1 MKARQLLLLFLAIVL
16 PLQAVAQD
24 RDKPIV
30 EVEFKEDETIPGQY
44 LTLRMTVLV
53 PTWMPEPVAFPSLD
67 VPNLRIRL
75 PERSTSPTSRTID
88 GNSWSGVSRRYLVSP
103 MVPGTFSIP
112 GQSLQVTYA
121 DPQTSEPVKVEL
133 AVDPV
138 TLRGIVPKGAEGLN
152 PFIAAKDLSL
162 SQEISENLLDL
173 KPGDSITRTITAKI
187 TGASPIILPHLTDVP
202 AIGGFAAYRDNPV
215 VEEHEERGVVSGT
228 RSEMLTLM
236 VQGDGSGTLPALHID
251 WYDIDSKKVQTATLD
266 PVEISATGA
275 PVSASDRLAD
285 WDLRTVIGF
294 CTSMLLLGLMGFLA
308 WPYLRRLVRAQQARK
323 MASKDYALKRLLV
336 AISQKDLSTTIQL
349 LDDWARR
356 TPATPAADLKRI
368 ESALLPITSARY
380 GAGGSQERSKDWQAV
395 SRIVKELHGRQPS
408 EASATTLPAL
418 NP

>member
-1 MKARQLLLLFLAIVL
+1 MRARQLLLLFLAIVL

-44 LTLRMTVLV
+44 LTLRVTVLV

-112 GQSLQVTYA
+112 GQNLQVTYA
-121 DPQTSEPVKVEL
+121 DPQTSEPVKAEL

-138 TLRGIVPKGAEGLN
+138 TLRGIVPKSAEGLD

-162 SQEISENLLDL
+162 FTDI
-173 KPGDSITRTITAKI
+173 
-187 TGASPIILPHLTDVP
+187 GASLP
-202 AIGGFAAYRDNPV
+202 
-215 VEEHEERGVVSGT
+215 GV
-228 RSEMLTLM
+228 
-236 VQGDGSGTLPALHID
+236 D
-251 WYDIDSKKVQTATLD
+251 WYDIDGKKVQTATLA
-266 PVEISATGA
+266 PGEISATGA

-294 CTSMLLLGLMGFLA
+294 CTTMLLLGLMGFLA
-308 WPYLRRLVRAQQARK
+308 WPYLRRQVRAQQARK
-323 MASKDYALKRLLV
+323 MASKSYALKRLLF
-336 AISQKDLSTTIQL
+336 AIRQKDLSTTIQL

-356 TPATPAADLKRI
+356 TPVTPAADLKRI
-368 ESALLPITSARY
+368 ERALLPITSARY
-380 GAGGSQERSKDWQAV
+380 GAGGSQERSKDWQAL
-395 SRIVKELHGRQPS
+395 SSIVKELHGRQPS
-408 EASATTLPAL
+408 GALATTLPAL